1 MYSGITGE
9 QIKTSIFFGPC
20 YYQRLKIM
28 VADKMHSR
36 STGPLQSF
44 IRQPAAGR
52 ANQGGLRIGEMER
65 DSIIGYGASYFLR
78 ESGMERS
85 DKFQIQV
92 DQMNGLIDYSG
103 SIDTKVKVPLPYS
116 MKMLLQEL
124 QTMSI
129 APRLVSNV
137 SIDNPAI
144 QTYLQLNVSDDKS
157 NYDQIIQTLEDKS
170 MEDIDDID
178 ESEEKPE
185 EEKPEEEKPEE
196 EKSEDILDPE
206 EMLDELMEEF
216 DIDEEDEDE
225 PIEDEEDDTLSK
237 ITNIDKFQK
246 TVDIFG

>member
-1 MYSGITGE
+1 
-9 QIKTSIFFGPC
+9 
-20 YYQRLKIM
+20 
-28 VADKMHSR
+28 
-36 STGPLQSF
+36 
-44 IRQPAAGR
+44 
-52 ANQGGLRIGEMER
+52 MER

-170 MEDIDDID
+170 MEDID
-178 ESEEKPE
+178 ESEVEKKPE
-185 EEKPEEEKPEE
+185 EEKPEEEKPED
-196 EKSEDILDPE
+196 SIDPE
-206 EMLDELMEEF
+206 ERC
-216 DIDEEDEDE
+216 
-225 PIEDEEDDTLSK
+225 
-237 ITNIDKFQK
+237 
-246 TVDIFG
+246 